1 VTADII
7 DCERVADDLSARIT
21 EDLEALRS
29 AGVAVA
35 LATVVI
41 GDDAVALGERD
52 RLEGAASAVG
62 ISYESVQLPDSAS
75 NSELVSCVRSLAA
88 DPGVSG
94 IVMVP
99 PPPGQLDESSLRPA
113 IDPVKDVE
121 ATGPENLGLLAMG
134 RPRYVPTRAGAA
146 YALLDAWIAD
156 HGHDPDDFYRR
167 SRIVVVGG
175 VNDVTTPAVLLGCMR
190 QAPVAS
196 VDPGSSVG
204 PQFGWYTRH
213 ADVLIVAAGAPALIR
228 GEHVRE
234 GAIVLDASGIALR
247 GGDYA
252 TSGAGGDVLF
262 EEVVERALAVTA
274 GPDGLSDVG
283 TAVLM
288 GNVVRAARAAG
299 RQDPHLVGG
308 RP

>member
-1 VTADII
+1 VTAELI
-7 DCERVADDLSARIT
+7 DCESVADDLIGRVT

-29 AGVAVA
+29 AAVPVG

-41 GDDAVALGERD
+41 GDDAVPLGQRD
-52 RLEGAASAVG
+52 RLERAASALG
-62 ISYESVQLPDSAS
+62 ISCESVHLPESAS
-75 NSELVSCVRSLAA
+75 DSVLVSCLQSLGG

-94 IVMVP
+94 VVMLP
-99 PPPGQLDESSLRPA
+99 PPPGQLDESSLRAA

-134 RPRYVPTRAGAA
+134 RPRYVPARAGAA
-146 YALLDAWIAD
+146 YALLDGWIAD

-196 VDPGSSVG
+196 VDPGSSIG

-228 GEHVRE
+228 AEHVRE
-234 GAIVLDASGIALR
+234 GAIVLDAGGIVLG
-247 GGDYA
+247 GGDA
-252 TSGAGGDVLF
+252 TRGAAGDVLF
-262 EEVVERALAVTA
+262 EDVVERALALTA
-274 GPDGLSDVG
+274 GPEGPSDVG

-299 RQDPHLVGG
+299 RQVPHLVGG
-308 RP
+308 RS

>member
-1 VTADII
+1 MTADII
-7 DCERVADDLSARIT
+7 DCERVAAEEIGRVT

-29 AGVAVA
+29 AGVPVG

-52 RLEGAASAVG
+52 RLERSASALG
-62 ISYESVQLPDSAS
+62 ISCESVHLPESAS
-75 NSELVSCVRSLAA
+75 DSVLVSCVRSLGA
-88 DPGVSG
+88 DPWVSG
-94 IVMVP
+94 IVLLP
-99 PPPGQLDESSLRPA
+99 PPSGQLDESPLRPA
-113 IDPVKDVE
+113 IEPVKDVE

-134 RPRYVPTRAGAA
+134 RPRYVPARAGAA

-156 HGHDPDDFYRR
+156 HGHDPEDFYRR

-196 VDPGSSVG
+196 VDPGSSIG

-228 GEHVRE
+228 AEHVRE
-234 GAIVLDASGIALR
+234 GAIVLDAGGIALG
-247 GGDYA
+247 GGDA
-252 TSGAGGDVLF
+252 TRGAVGDVLF
-262 EEVVERALAVTA
+262 EEVVERALALTA
-274 GPDGLSDVG
+274 GPEGISDVG

-299 RQDPHLVGG
+299 RQDLHLVGG
-308 RP
+308 RS